1 MKAGLGDNVYLN
13 GRVTAGVVDGA
24 SVDLRDRHDGIGW
37 ESQSVEERRKSGGQ
51 INGSSPSR

>member
-1 MKAGLGDNVYLN
+1 MKAGLGDNVHLN

-37 ESQSVEERRKSGGQ
+37 GVSQLKEEEKAAGR
-51 INGSSPSR
+51 